1 MSLTFDLNDTLG
13 AAFIGY
19 SISCVIFG
27 IFTTQA
33 ISFYH
38 RYRTDPLNLK
48 ILVGVV
54 WCTELLH
61 QTLVAHALY
70 HYTVSLFGSP
80 IAVFTEPVE
89 WSLVTQ
95 VLVGAISGSIVKAS
109 RLEIN
114 RNKIVTAALAV
125 VILVQI
131 GCILGSLM
139 YFSRQHVTND
149 VYITAY
155 EVGAFRLQNI
165 LDIAKIKVVA
175 SLALAT
181 GALADFLIAVALC
194 YYLRK
199 LRTGYRE
206 PDSLLNSLVQYALN
220 TGALTSTMSILTLV
234 LDINQYDARTSTF
247 QYMGVYFVLSKM
259 FAVSF
264 MCALSTRKQVTGKV
278 GDEYAYTNG
287 GFGGFT
293 AETSLRTV
301 NHIDPYPLKPQATVQ
316 DSSVSVELESWN
328 AENQLYEV
336 QDEYV
341 SLSTVPALRPMATG
355 HSLMF

>member
-54 WCTELLH
+54 W
-61 QTLVAHALY
+61 
-70 HYTVSLFGSP
+70 LFGSP

-114 RNKIVTAALAV
+114 RNKIVTTALAV

-131 GCILGSLM
+131 EMMGWVLKFTLKGCILGSLM
-139 YFSRQHVTND
+139 YLSRQHVTND

-155 EVGAFRLQNI
+155 EVGAFHLQNI

-199 LRTGYRE
+199 LRTGYREFVIE

-328 AENQLYEV
+328 AENQLYGV
-336 QDEYV
+336 QDEYTKHPQI
-341 SLSTVPALRPMATG
+341 SPLRRKVEEV
-355 HSLMF
+355 

>member
-114 RNKIVTAALAV
+114 RNKIVTTALAV

-139 YFSRQHVTND
+139 YLSRQHVTND

-155 EVGAFRLQNI
+155 EVGAFHLQNI

-234 LDINQYDARTSTF
+234 LYDARTSTF

-264 MCALSTRKQVTGKV
+264 MCALSTRKQVTGKI

-293 AETSLRTV
+293 AESSLRTV

-316 DSSVSVELESWN
+316 DSSVSMELGSWN
-328 AENQLYEV
+328 AENQLYGVQNEYSKPQISPLRRKVEEV
-336 QDEYV
+336 
-341 SLSTVPALRPMATG
+341 
-355 HSLMF
+355 

>member
-54 WCTELLH
+54 W
-61 QTLVAHALY
+61 
-70 HYTVSLFGSP
+70 LFGSP

-95 VLVGAISGSIVKAS
+95 VLVGAISGSIVKACFVVRVWRFS
-109 RLEIN
+109 N
-114 RNKIVTAALAV
+114 RNKIVTTALAV

-131 GCILGSLM
+131 EMMGWVLKFTLKGCILGSLM
-139 YFSRQHVTND
+139 YLSRQHVTND

-155 EVGAFRLQNI
+155 EVGAFHLQNI

-199 LRTGYRE
+199 LRTGYR
-206 PDSLLNSLVQYALN
+206 DLVQYALN

-247 QYMGVYFVLSKM
+247 QYMGVYFVLSK
-259 FAVSF
+259 
-264 MCALSTRKQVTGKV
+264 RKI

-293 AETSLRTV
+293 AESSLRTV

-316 DSSVSVELESWN
+316 DSSVSMELGSWN
-328 AENQLYEV
+328 AENQLYGVQNEYSKPQISPLRRKVEEV
-336 QDEYV
+336 
-341 SLSTVPALRPMATG
+341 
-355 HSLMF
+355 

>member
-95 VLVGAISGSIVKAS
+95 VLVGAISGSIVKACFVVRVWRFS
-109 RLEIN
+109 N

-131 GCILGSLM
+131 GCIL
-139 YFSRQHVTND
+139 
-149 VYITAY
+149 AY

-234 LDINQYDARTSTF
+234 LYDARTSTF

-301 NHIDPYPLKPQATVQ
+301 NQIDPYPLKAQATVQ

-328 AENQLYEV
+328 AENQLYGV
-336 QDEYV
+336 QDEYTKHPQI
-341 SLSTVPALRPMATG
+341 SPLRRKVEEV
-355 HSLMF
+355 